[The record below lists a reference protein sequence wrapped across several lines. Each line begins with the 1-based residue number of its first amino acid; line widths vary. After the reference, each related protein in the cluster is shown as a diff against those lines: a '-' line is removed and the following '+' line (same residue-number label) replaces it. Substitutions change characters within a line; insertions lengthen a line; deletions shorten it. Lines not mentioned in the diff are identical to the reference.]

1 MSSHAAAVVYSLL
14 STATPVTAI
23 VADRIFPVVARERQ
37 PTPMIVYET
46 VTSVPVGAIDA
57 YTATHLTRT
66 RVQVNVL
73 TADYAVLRTLRDAV
87 VAALRFQRGTI
98 AGAVVHSI
106 LLDIEQ
112 PDQFDPALLVYMRG
126 IDFLVTHES
135 T

>member
-1 MSSHAAAVVYSLL
+1 MSNAAAIVFELL
-14 STATPVTAI
+14 DAASPVTAI
-23 VADRIFPVVARERQ
+23 VADRIFPVVAREKQ
-37 PTPMIVYET
+37 PTPMIVFE
-46 VTSVPVGAIDA
+46 VVSSVPVGAIDA
-57 YTATHLTRT
+57 YEPTHLTRS

-98 AGAVVHSI
+98 ASATVHSI

-112 PDQFDPALLVYMRG
+112 PDRYDPSLRVYMRG